1 MRGYKPH
8 QSFDSCYISSMLAYT
23 ANQAKTNFGQFL
35 DYAQR
40 EPVRVTRRDRTVA
53 VLVAA
58 QDYEAMRVFYANR
71 LQSTLAANAAQAGL
85 TEAQAQALLDGE

>member
-8 QSFDSCYISSMLAYT
+8 QSFDSCYILFMVAYT

-40 EPVRVTRRDRTVA
+40 EPVRVTRQGRAVA
-53 VLVAA
+53 VLAA
-58 QDYEAMRVFYANR
+58 QDYEAMRVFYSNR

-85 TEAQAQALLDGE
+85 TEVQAQTLLDGE